1 MSRES
6 DPVIGIVL
14 KAYPR
19 LSETFIVRE
28 ILMLEGLGLR
38 LHIFALRNP
47 KESAV
52 HDDVRRV
59 RAQVTY
65 VPDRFWR
72 AFGSIALSNLRLLPT
87 AGGLYGAAL
96 RYATLRSFRERS
108 VSTLKRFLQAGY
120 LVQRGLPGTD
130 VAHFHA
136 HFGHDP
142 TTVAFFAS
150 WLSGIRYSF
159 SAHAKD
165 IYAQDRDWLR
175 EKIARAKF
183 VVTCTE
189 HNRAY
194 LEQLGGAS
202 SRVFRCYHGVQP
214 AHFVPSRKPLAGTS
228 PRLLSVGRLVPK
240 KGFGVLLDS
249 LAILK
254 QRGRSFGCT
263 IVGGGPLGQ
272 SLRDQIAALGL
283 EGQVELLPPMSQ
295 AELIEHYRAADLF
308 VLACEVQGNGDRD
321 GIPNVIVEALAME
334 IPVVSTRVS
343 GIPECVEDG
352 VNGILVPEKDPR
364 ALADGIARLLAE
376 PELARGYGRAGRRK
390 IESEFDALRNVKAI
404 DAALRESIDREGAEA
419 HYATSA

>member
-1 MSRES
+1 VSREH
-6 DPVIGIVL
+6 DRVIGIVL

-28 ILMLEGLGLR
+28 ILMLEGLGLK
-38 LHIFALRNP
+38 LHIFAMRNP
-47 KESAV
+47 GERAV

-59 RAQVTY
+59 RARVTY
-65 VPDRFWR
+65 IPDRFWG
-72 AFGSIALSNLRLLPT
+72 ALGSIVLSNLRLFGAT
-87 AGGLYGAAL
+87 GKVYGAAL
-96 RYATLRSFRERS
+96 RHAIRRSIRERS
-108 VSTLKRFLQAGY
+108 VSTLKRFFQAGY

-165 IYAQDRDWLR
+165 IFAQDPEWLR

-189 HNRAY
+189 HNRAF

-214 AHFVPSRKPLAGTS
+214 THFVPSQRPSRTS

-240 KGFGVLLDS
+240 KGFGVLLQS
-249 LAILK
+249 LAMLK
-254 QRGRSFGCT
+254 QRGTSFRCT
-263 IVGGGPLGQ
+263 IVGGGPLGGP
-272 SLRDQIAALGL
+272 LRDQIRALGL

-295 AELIEHYRAADLF
+295 AELIEHYRTADLF
-308 VLACEVQGNGDRD
+308 VLACEVQGDGDRD

-376 PELARGYGRAGRRK
+376 PELARAYGRAGRRK

-404 DAALRESIDREGAEA
+404 DAALRESIDHEGVEA
-419 HYATSA
+419 RYATSA